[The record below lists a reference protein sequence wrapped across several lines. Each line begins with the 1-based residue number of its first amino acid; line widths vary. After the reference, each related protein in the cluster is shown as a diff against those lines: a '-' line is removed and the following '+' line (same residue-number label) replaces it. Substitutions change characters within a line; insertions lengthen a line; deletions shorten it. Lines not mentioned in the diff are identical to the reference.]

1 MPKIPM
7 ASTSAP
13 SLVAQ
18 ELAEVRVLN
27 ELADESGWDKKDK
40 DYLDAR
46 NQIRKKYKDLAKI
59 VKMNRKS
66 GASQGHTTKE
76 KWIWADKGEPLD
88 ADDFKEAL
96 AKLPEV
102 FGEGTYGTSGVNS
115 RGGKQNFRGEL
126 CAWKRKSKDGNHYRI
141 LEHTTGYIYQQ
152 GFPPSA
158 TEEPDEEDPEV
169 DDKTGGDDGDQ
180 GEDRKTK
187 KKRKNKKSPH
197 PRSRREA
204 RVLRHLTRQ
213 ERQRKGRPRRRPS
226 AHPSVAAISRARDT
240 YPCMYPDVSR
250 CIKHVS

>member
-1 MPKIPM
+1 MYLGRFVRAALDTHKIRSRYTADTSRIRILGPKM
-7 ASTSAP
+7 AITS
-13 SLVAQ
+13 
-18 ELAEVRVLN
+18 
-27 ELADESGWDKKDK
+27 
-40 DYLDAR
+40 
-46 NQIRKKYKDLAKI
+46 
-59 VKMNRKS
+59 
-66 GASQGHTTKE
+66 
-76 KWIWADKGEPLD
+76 
-88 ADDFKEAL
+88 
-96 AKLPEV
+96 
-102 FGEGTYGTSGVNS
+102 
-115 RGGKQNFRGEL
+115 
-126 CAWKRKSKDGNHYRI
+126 NHYRI

-213 ERQRKGRPRRRPS
+213 ERQRKSRHRRRPS

-240 YPCMYPDVSR
+240 YP
-250 CIKHVS
+250 